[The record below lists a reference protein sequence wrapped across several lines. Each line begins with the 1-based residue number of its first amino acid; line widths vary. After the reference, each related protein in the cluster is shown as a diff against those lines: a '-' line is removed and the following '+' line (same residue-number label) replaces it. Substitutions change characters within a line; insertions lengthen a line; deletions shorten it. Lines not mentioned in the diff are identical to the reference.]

1 MRVGLTYLFDFLFEN
16 HASQAVSTENFPFWV
31 QENGPVLE
39 NGIVFEKIV
48 NLSKN
53 FQKTIF
59 QTVNA
64 QQAWNLLFEMRNLGS
79 EAMENC
85 PWLEERLTATKSCPW
100 FEWRLMATES
110 CPLSG

>member
-31 QENGPVLE
+31 QDDGPVLE

-53 FQKTIF
+53 FQK
-59 QTVNA
+59 
-64 QQAWNLLFEMRNLGS
+64 LFCKQSTLNEHGTYSLRCATSDRRQWKIAPG
-79 EAMENC
+79 
-85 PWLEERLTATKSCPW
+85 LEGADGNGKL
-100 FEWRLMATES
+100 
-110 CPLSG
+110 PLVWIVPQHFTNSHH

>member
-1 MRVGLTYLFDFLFEN
+1 MRVGLTYLFDFWFEN

-48 NLSKN
+48 HLSKN
-53 FQKTIF
+53 FQKLFLRTAD
-59 QTVNA
+59 A
-64 QQAWNLLFEMRNLGS
+64 QRAWNLLFEMRDLGS

-85 PWLEERLTATKSCPW
+85 P
-100 FEWRLMATES
+100 
-110 CPLSG
+110 